1 MPVSFFFKKN
11 NILWALHIDGPTH
24 HHLGNHGTSSCYH
37 PVHTVKHPQ
46 NPKHAWSGNK
56 NIINSNSAMHET
68 VKEKSKTPD
77 QTKSFPLS

>member
-1 MPVSFFFKKN
+1 MAPHITIWGTMEPVPAI
-11 NILWALHIDGPTH
+11 ILSTH
-24 HHLGNHGTSSCYH
+24 A
-37 PVHTVKHPQ
+37 VKHPQ